1 MIMSSRENIL
11 QNIRNAVHKKYEKP
25 ELETLER
32 HALVYPDVI
41 MQFQSMIKQVGGESL
56 LLNKGEDINDI
67 IISRSEAYSF

>member
-1 MIMSSRENIL
+1 M
-11 QNIRNAVHKKYEKP
+11 HKKYEKP

-67 IISRSEAYSF
+67 IIPKRSV